1 MTPLEATK
9 RPNWSFLFKGEIMNK
24 NQFDQTE
31 DILKTLQALSGKL
44 DNLSTNQRIDYLKSL
59 GFSLG
64 YKQEEDDKKELEHS

>member
-1 MTPLEATK
+1 
-9 RPNWSFLFKGEIMNK
+9 MNK

-44 DNLSTNQRIDYLKSL
+44 DNLSTSQRIDYLKSL

-64 YKQEEDDKKELEHS
+64 YKQEDNDKIELEHS